1 MLRNGPNAS
10 GREAFKLGLMELVGR
25 GVLALDNPGKDAVLR
40 DGPQPRAPRERALMA
55 IWDVY
60 RAAPSHTGDG
70 RPGLR
75 LKDLGRSASKQY
87 GSIDKYVKAEVL
99 PALVDRGLYEP
110 REGRVLWIFPTTRY
124 DLTQQGTEAQADLN
138 RWLEVG
144 RERFPAWSSDDPRR
158 AMSYAGMAARR
169 CR

>member
-1 MLRNGPNAS
+1 MARSTRPARAHPDGHL
-10 GREAFKLGLMELVGR
+10 GRVPHLAEQGTEDGRR
-25 GVLALDNPGKDAVLR
+25 GV
-40 DGPQPRAPRERALMA
+40 
-55 IWDVY
+55 
-60 RAAPSHTGDG
+60 
-70 RPGLR
+70 R

-99 PALVDRGLYEP
+99 PALVDRGLYER

-124 DLTQQGTEAQADLN
+124 ELTQQGTEAQADLN

-158 AMSYAGMAARR
+158 AMSYAGMAGASLLLMPMLYGDLSDLRERARSDSSGGEAAAYVPGR
-169 CR
+169 GRRHR